1 MVHTLRTPGEHGTST
16 KKIICKTLRP
26 WHITVKSQSKSKV
39 KILKDSTQK
48 LQVASKGLRIKM
60 TGLLNNNKELD
71 KWKNALRIIS
81 EK

>member
-26 WHITVKSQSKSKV
+26 WHIIVKSQSKSKV

-48 LQVASKGLRIKM
+48 LQVASKGLRIEM
-60 TGLLNNNKELD
+60 TGLLNKNNELG